1 MANLNLNKVILGG
14 RLTSDVEL
22 KQTQSGISV
31 CSFRIAVNRKVMKG
45 EEQKADFLNCKA
57 WRQTAEFISKYFRK
71 GSSICIV
78 GRLQTENWTDQN
90 GQKHFN
96 TEIVVDEAMFVDSK
110 SEGGQASPSIPEYAS
125 TTPMPAPNFEEVPND
140 SDLPF

>member
-1 MANLNLNKVILGG
+1 MSNLNLNKVILGG
-14 RLTSDVEL
+14 RLTSDIEL
-22 KQTQSGISV
+22 KQTQSGVSV
-31 CSFRIAVNRKVMKG
+31 CSFSIAVNRKVMKG

-57 WRQTAEFISKYFRK
+57 WRQTAEFISKYFHK

-90 GQKHFN
+90 GQKHFK

-110 SEGGQASPSIPEYAS
+110 SEGGQASPSIPEYTS
-125 TTPMPAPNFEEVPND
+125 TMPAPNFEEVPND